1 VKGFLQ
7 RRPIWLNRPL
17 GLDAVRKFAEQM
29 EYEMARFYRRAAQ
42 ASDDTV
48 IPLTPKSNVR
58 SESGDPLDR
67 AGKAILGLFHRA
79 ASDAEANDKHAVEMA
94 HQLSAQLR
102 AAEDRIREL
111 KAAVR
116 HHQDRAD
123 RAERW
128 LYQVSV
134 EIEQKFFG
142 RDDGRP
148 SRELEAHVRHHQ
160 ERADRTERWLY
171 QISVEIEQK
180 FFGREEARSSRPPSP
195 QASSGQNR

>member
-102 AAEDRIREL
+102 AAEDRIREHEL
-111 KAAVR
+111 AEELVDVEDWFQQWRFR
-116 HHQDRAD
+116 HMKTV
-123 RAERW
+123 ER
-128 LYQVSV
+128 
-134 EIEQKFFG
+134 IIGNKPG
-142 RDDGRP
+142 TG
-148 SRELEAHVRHHQ
+148 
-160 ERADRTERWLY
+160 
-171 QISVEIEQK
+171 
-180 FFGREEARSSRPPSP
+180 G
-195 QASSGQNR
+195 SSGVEYLKTALERSFFPELWEVRTFLDRPQK